1 MLDGIFKIF
10 SMLGGLAIFMYGMK
24 IMGDSLEALAGSKM
38 KSMFARVSDN
48 KLKGVGIGMGV
59 TAVIQSSSATTVMLV
74 GFVNI
79 GFLSL
84 KQSAAIIMGSNIGT
98 TITAQLSSLSSIGGA
113 FDITAIMSL
122 LAIVGLVLFMFI
134 KSDSSNHLGLILL
147 GLGMLFIGL
156 DLMSG
161 SMKSFALNPDGSP
174 STFAN
179 FMLSSFSNPLIC
191 ILAGML
197 FTAIIQSSSAATGIL
212 LVFASANIMTFET
225 AMFMILGTNIGTCVT
240 AMLSSI
246 GTSTNAKRTA
256 VIHLLFNVI
265 GTAIVTIPLLFIG
278 DKAANFFTRI
288 SGGNIERAIANFHTV
303 FNILVTLILLPFTNQ
318 LVQLATLIVPKREN
332 SNSSKPKRLFYLD
345 ERILATP
352 SLAVAQ
358 TISEV
363 KNMADMANAN
373 LQKSLKALLT
383 GDLDEVAEM
392 QKAEETIDYLN
403 IEITNYLIK
412 FRGLD
417 ISIKDQNMIGSLYHV
432 VTDIERIGDHA
443 ENIWKNAARM
453 QKNDIQF
460 SEIAQ
465 TELKNV
471 QVILQEM
478 YEETVSAFVYR
489 DRSVLSKLAVNET
502 LVDNAKRQMKID
514 HIERLNNGECSAE
527 AGAIYL
533 SIASQLERVGD
544 HLANMAY
551 SILSYEDKLSLGDI
565 KAN

>member
-98 TITAQLSSLSSIGGA
+98 TITAQLSSLSSIGGV

-363 KNMADMANAN
+363 KNMADMANTN

-514 HIERLNNGECSAE
+514 HIERLNNSECSAE